1 MPKSKKTRA
10 KKYHPK
16 TIKVGPYWPA
26 EAQADVEAKLTQV
39 ALYVESSLPA
49 GTLTDQQ
56 MDWIEDTLNW
66 FLGLLYKSYE
76 HLNQQ
81 EINEVGPIAMAARH
95 QQHQRPTAQRAN
107 QRLRGHRRGNQDRQ
121 PGLCHHHPDTKR
133 GRRTGASQNT

>member
-10 KKYHPK
+10 KKYHPR
-16 TIKVGPYWPA
+16 TVKVGPYWPA

-66 FLGLLYKSYE
+66 FLGLLYKRYE
-76 HLNQQ
+76 HLNQ
-81 EINEVGPIAMAARH
+81 
-95 QQHQRPTAQRAN
+95 
-107 QRLRGHRRGNQDRQ
+107 
-121 PGLCHHHPDTKR
+121 
-133 GRRTGASQNT
+133 

>member
-10 KKYHPK
+10 KKYHPR
-16 TIKVGPYWPA
+16 IVKVGPYWPA

-66 FLGLLYKSYE
+66 FLGLLYKRYE

-81 EINEVGPIAMAARH
+81 EIDEVGPIAMAARKAINDRRRLSTSFRKR
-95 QQHQRPTAQRAN
+95 QRGSLYCSPFFCVKKA
-107 QRLRGHRRGNQDRQ
+107 LDV
-121 PGLCHHHPDTKR
+121 
-133 GRRTGASQNT
+133 

>member
-10 KKYHPK
+10 KKYHPR
-16 TIKVGPYWPA
+16 IVKVGPYWPA

-66 FLGLLYKSYE
+66 FLGLLYKRYE
-76 HLNQQ
+76 LLNQQ
-81 EINEVGPIAMAARH
+81 EINEVGPIAMAARKAIII
-95 QQHQRPTAQRAN
+95 PTLKEAVALAPHKTLNEFTWAYERAKEK
-107 QRLRGHRRGNQDRQ
+107 L
-121 PGLCHHHPDTKR
+121 KR
-133 GRRTGASQNT
+133 SSNAKRESN

>member
-16 TIKVGPYWPA
+16 TVKVDPYWPA

-66 FLGLLYKSYE
+66 FLGLLYKRYE

-81 EINEVGPIAMAARH
+81 EINEVGPIARQHGKPSTTSATASSKDKPKVSWPQETKSRSSAR
-95 QQHQRPTAQRAN
+95 P
-107 QRLRGHRRGNQDRQ
+107 LPSSSRR
-121 PGLCHHHPDTKR
+121 
-133 GRRTGASQNT
+133 